1 MHVLDENNIA
11 MSINDNGI
19 GFDINTTKKGIGL
32 KNMQQRI
39 DAVGGK
45 INIQSTK
52 NSGTSIF
59 ISIPIE

>member
-1 MHVLDENNIA
+1 

-19 GFDINTTKKGIGL
+19 GFDINTSKKGIGL

-52 NSGTSIF
+52 NIGTSIF